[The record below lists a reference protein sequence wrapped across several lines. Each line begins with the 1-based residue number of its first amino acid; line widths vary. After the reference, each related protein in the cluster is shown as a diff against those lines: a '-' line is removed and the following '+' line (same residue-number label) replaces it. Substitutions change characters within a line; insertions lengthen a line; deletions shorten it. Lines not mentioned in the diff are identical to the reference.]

1 MSSLTASIQRIY
13 QFLWHPTPGDS
24 PERSGIYL
32 TRNDRQQEWFRY
44 FDARLG
50 EWHMS
55 WAELQ
60 TRSPQTTSR
69 LSDAEQAAE
78 VVAWAHRTRRV
89 QA

>member
-1 MSSLTASIQRIY
+1 MSSLSASIQRIY
-13 QFLWHPTPGDS
+13 QFLWNPTPGDS

-69 LSDAEQAAE
+69 LSDTEQAAE

>member
-13 QFLWHPTPGDS
+13 QFLWNPTPGDS

-32 TRNDRQQEWFRY
+32 TRNDHSQEWFRY

-60 TRSPQTTSR
+60 TRSPQPTSR

-89 QA
+89 HA